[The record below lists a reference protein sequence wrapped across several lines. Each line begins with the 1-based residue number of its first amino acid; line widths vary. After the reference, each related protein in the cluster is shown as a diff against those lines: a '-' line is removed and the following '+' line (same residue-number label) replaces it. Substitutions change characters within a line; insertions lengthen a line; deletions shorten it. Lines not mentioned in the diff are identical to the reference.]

1 MYAYETMPLNS
12 NEDDM
17 PVVELIIALKA
28 SSDRIEE
35 MRDELQALREA
46 AIQDPGCLDYRIA
59 RGSLSENRFFL
70 LERWVDAEA
79 LFRHEH
85 TPYFLDGVARVR
97 ACCESV
103 DFQPITWLE

>member
-35 MRDELQALREA
+35 MRDVL
-46 AIQDPGCLDYRIA
+46 PT
-59 RGSLSENRFFL
+59 SPRF
-70 LERWVDAEA
+70 
-79 LFRHEH
+79 
-85 TPYFLDGVARVR
+85 
-97 ACCESV
+97 
-103 DFQPITWLE
+103 Q

>member
-35 MRDELQALREA
+35 MRDVLQALREA

-70 LERWVDAEA
+70 LERRSVMRCLFSPRWPPRCTRRVIAFSAGSKMA
-79 LFRHEH
+79 L
-85 TPYFLDGVARVR
+85 PAD
-97 ACCESV
+97 S
-103 DFQPITWLE
+103 